1 MTEDRNVLVSGSHS
15 QRSAEI
21 RVNDM
26 LAVFLMVWLGLGTKN
41 TWIGL
46 RKLQFQLVLSTH
58 TAGISGFVAT
68 NTAGKCPDLYLKE
81 QFTQY
86 VNNPVIISSLHAD
99 RKSDEVF
106 CSPQNISSKT
116 ALQHS
121 AKQRNPNEKT

>member
-1 MTEDRNVLVSGSHS
+1 
-15 QRSAEI
+15 
-21 RVNDM
+21 M
-26 LAVFLMVWLGLGTKN
+26 LAVLLVVWLGLGTKN

-86 VNNPVIISSLHAD
+86 MNNSVIISSL
-99 RKSDEVF
+99 KVF
-106 CSPQNISSKT
+106 RSQQNISSKT

-121 AKQRNPNEKT
+121 AKRRNPNEKT

>member
-21 RVNDM
+21 RLNDM
-26 LAVFLMVWLGLGTKN
+26 LAVFLMVWLGLGTKS

-86 VNNPVIISSLHAD
+86 MNNSVIISSL
-99 RKSDEVF
+99 KVF

-121 AKQRNPNEKT
+121 AKQRNPNEKHKNGP